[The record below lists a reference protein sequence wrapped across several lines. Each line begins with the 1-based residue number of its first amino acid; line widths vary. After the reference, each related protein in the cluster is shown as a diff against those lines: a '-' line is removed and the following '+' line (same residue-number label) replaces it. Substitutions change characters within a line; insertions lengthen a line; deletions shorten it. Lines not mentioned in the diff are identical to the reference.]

1 MNLKQELEARW
12 FLHQYTHEELFDIY
26 DKWGEKLYWWIDP
39 SADSFQ
45 LGNFISLLNAL
56 NVMKKWNKL
65 YLIVGWATGMIGNP
79 TGKDAERNF
88 LTADQ
93 VEENARK
100 IEAQIHVILKNVS
113 DKIWVKL
120 EVEVVNNLKFFKN
133 LNVLDFMREVGKY
146 MTVNWMMNKDIVKKR
161 ITDPDKS
168 ISYAEFSYML
178 IMWYD
183 FYKLYTENG
192 VRLEVGWS
200 DEWDGILSG
209 VELTGKKTGQTV
221 YGMTNKL
228 ITDST
233 GRKFWKSEWNAI
245 WLDPAKN
252 SPYFVYQYLLNVS
265 DEDVWKLLKLMT
277 FMDLDKIE
285 EITKKHLA
293 EPELRNW
300 QKELA
305 NYVTEIIFGKIASN
319 QAEMISEM
327 LFWNNDKLETL
338 KSLSKDDLEAL
349 AKETGSTNYTSWL
362 IILDAL
368 INSWLASS
376 RWDWRKLIEWG
387 WIYLNEAKV
396 TDWFAEINDTD
407 FINSAIILR
416 KWKKNFKLILK

>member
-1 MNLKQELEARW
+1 
-12 FLHQYTHEELFDIY
+12 
-26 DKWGEKLYWWIDP
+26 
-39 SADSFQ
+39 
-45 LGNFISLLNAL
+45 
-56 NVMKKWNKL
+56 
-65 YLIVGWATGMIGNP
+65 
-79 TGKDAERNF
+79 
-88 LTADQ
+88 
-93 VEENARK
+93 
-100 IEAQIHVILKNVS
+100 
-113 DKIWVKL
+113 
-120 EVEVVNNLKFFKN
+120 
-133 LNVLDFMREVGKY
+133 
-146 MTVNWMMNKDIVKKR
+146 MMNKDIVKKR
-161 ITDPDKS
+161 ISDPDKS

-245 WLDPAKN
+245 WLDPDKN

-277 FMDLDKIE
+277 FMDLDEIE

-305 NYVTEIIFGKIASN
+305 NYVTEIIFGKKASN

-327 LFWNNDKLETL
+327 LFWNKDKLETL
-338 KSLSKDDLEAL
+338 KTLAKDDLEAL
-349 AKETGSTNYTSWL
+349 SKETGSTKYDKWL

-376 RWDWRKLIEWG
+376 RWDGRKLIEWG
-387 WIYLNEAKV
+387 WIYLNEVKV
-396 TDWFAEINDTD
+396 TDWFAEIKDSD

-416 KWKKNFKLILK
+416 KWKKNFKLILR

>member
-1 MNLKQELEARW
+1 MKLKQELEVRW

-26 DKWGEKLYWWIDP
+26 EKWGEKLYWGIDP

-56 NVMKKWNKL
+56 NVMKRWNKL

-88 LTADQ
+88 LTAEQ

-113 DKIWVKL
+113 DKIGVKL

-209 VELTGKKTGQTV
+209 VELTGKKTWQTV

-245 WLDPAKN
+245 WLDPTKN
-252 SPYFVYQYLLNVS
+252 SPYFVYQYLLNCS
-265 DEDVWKLLKLMT
+265 DEDVGKLLKLLT
-277 FMDLDKIE
+277 FMDLDEIE

-293 EPELRNW
+293 EPELRYW
-300 QKELA
+300 QKQLA
-305 NYVTEIIFGKIASN
+305 NYTTEIIFWKRASN
-319 QAEMISEM
+319 QAEMISDM
-327 LFWNNDKLETL
+327 LFWNKDKLETL
-338 KSLSKDDLEAL
+338 KTLEKDDLEAL
-349 AKETGSTNYTSWL
+349 AKETGSTSFTPWL

-376 RWDWRKLIEWG
+376 RWDGRKLIEWG
-387 WIYLNEAKV
+387 WIYLNETKV
-396 TDWFAEINDTD
+396 TDWFTEITDAD
-407 FINSAIILR
+407 FINWAIILR
-416 KWKKNFKLILK
+416 KWKKNFKLVLK

>member
-1 MNLKQELEARW
+1 MKLKQELEARG

-26 DKWGEKLYWWIDP
+26 EKGGEKLYWGIDP

-56 NVMKKWNKL
+56 NVMKRGNKL
-65 YLIVGWATGMIGNP
+65 YLIVGGATGMIGNP

-88 LTADQ
+88 LTAEQ

-113 DKIWVKL
+113 DKIGVKL

-178 IMWYD
+178 IMGYD

-192 VRLEVGWS
+192 VRLEVGGS

-233 GRKFWKSEWNAI
+233 GRKFGKSEGNAI
-245 WLDPAKN
+245 WLDPTKN
-252 SPYFVYQYLLNVS
+252 SPYFVYQYLLNCS
-265 DEDVWKLLKLMT
+265 DEDVEKLLKLLT
-277 FMDLDKIE
+277 FMDLDEIE

-293 EPELRNW
+293 EPELRYG
-300 QKELA
+300 QKQLA
-305 NYVTEIIFGKIASN
+305 NYTTEIIFGKKASN
-319 QAEMISEM
+319 QAEMISDM
-327 LFWNNDKLETL
+327 LFGNKDKLEILKTL
-338 KSLSKDDLEAL
+338 TKDDLEAL
-349 AKETGSTNYTSWL
+349 AKETGSTNFTSGL

-368 INSWLASS
+368 INSGLASS
-376 RWDWRKLIEWG
+376 RGDGRKLIEG
-387 WIYLNEAKV
+387 GGIYLNETKV
-396 TDWFAEINDTD
+396 TDGFAEITDGD

-416 KWKKNFKLILK
+416 KGKKNFKLVLR